1 MHFDVVYYIYVL
13 SGIMQIARIKIAF
26 NLVISYLPQ
35 MNTSY
40 IWKIRIRLQSNL
52 KYAITSMG
60 SLKEVLLFSWVKN
73 CCFNRNFNNPL
84 HFCRKKLPFNK
95 FLFEK
100 WVCWKISFVWMYL
113 LLFEP
118 LDLHLTCF
126 LSCQRMLYIC
136 TWWNEKCFIIFP
148 EVKNLFINYN
158 YISPKRQSACAIIR
172 KMLAN

>member
-1 MHFDVVYYIYVL
+1 MWFITYSFIRYN
-13 SGIMQIARIKIAF
+13 ANCTNKIAF

-40 IWKIRIRLQSNL
+40 VWNIRIRLQSNL

-60 SLKEVLLFSWVKN
+60 SLKEVLLFSWIKRTVVSIGILITL
-73 CCFNRNFNNPL
+73 CISAE
-84 HFCRKKLPFNK
+84 KLPFNK

-113 LLFEP
+113 LPFEP

-148 EVKNLFINYN
+148 EVKNL
-158 YISPKRQSACAIIR
+158 
-172 KMLAN
+172 

>member
-1 MHFDVVYYIYVL
+1 MRSIWLFPIYRKWIPVTFETYVFGYNQIWNMQLHRWDRLKKFYCFHELKTVVSI
-13 SGIMQIARIKIAF
+13 GILIT
-26 NLVISYLPQ
+26 LCIS
-35 MNTSY
+35 
-40 IWKIRIRLQSNL
+40 
-52 KYAITSMG
+52 A
-60 SLKEVLLFSWVKN
+60 E
-73 CCFNRNFNNPL
+73 
-84 HFCRKKLPFNK
+84 KLPFNK
-95 FLFEK
+95 LSIEK

-113 LLFEP
+113 LPFEP